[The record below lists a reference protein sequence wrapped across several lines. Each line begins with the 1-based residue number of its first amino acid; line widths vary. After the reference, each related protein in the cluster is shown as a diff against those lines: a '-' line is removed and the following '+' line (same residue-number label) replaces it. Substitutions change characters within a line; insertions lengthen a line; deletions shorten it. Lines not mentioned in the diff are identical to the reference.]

1 MPKIVDH
8 KDQRRQIR
16 EAARRVFARRGIEG
30 TGLTHV
36 AEAAGMGRSSL
47 YHYYPDKRALLRGL
61 ARDLLVEEEELFR
74 TAGEAEGDALERV
87 ERLATLIVAVFEE
100 QAAVGRVLLQLWA
113 RDVARFRLLLER
125 LRTHLA
131 TIISEGQ
138 ADGCIAKSL
147 DANLTGAII
156 IGMLDGLLIQY
167 YFDPKAFR
175 DHEALHAEVLSA
187 VRRVLAP

>member
-16 EAARRVFARRGIEG
+16 EAARKVFARRGIEG
-30 TGLTHV
+30 TGLAHV

-61 ARDLLVEEEELFR
+61 ARDLLIEEEDLFR
-74 TAGEAEGDALERV
+74 TAADADGDALERI

-100 QAAVGRVLLQLWA
+100 QAAVGRVLLQMWA
-113 RDVARFRLLLER
+113 RDAARFRVLLER
-125 LRTHLA
+125 LRTLLA
-131 TIISEGQ
+131 ATISEGQ
-138 ADGCIAKSL
+138 AEGCINGSL

-167 YFDPKAFR
+167 YFDPKAFH
-175 DHEALHAEVLSA
+175 DHNALHAEVLSA
-187 VRRVLAP
+187 LRRLLAP